1 MEQIWLDEVRG
12 KIKRRNQ
19 ILFSKDSILLEELSL
34 LIKIQNRR
42 TLVLWALDLAEET
55 VKVFEK
61 NHPEETLPRNTVL
74 AARAWA
80 EERIK
85 MPVAKKAILSCHALA
100 KNMTCPAD
108 AARCHAIAQG
118 CSVVHTEGH
127 AMGLPMYELT
137 AIVREKGID
146 HCREAV
152 EQQNQTYIDKLL
164 YWHQH
169 EPDCDGP
176 WAAFLK

>member
-1 MEQIWLDEVRG
+1 M
-12 KIKRRNQ
+12 
-19 ILFSKDSILLEELSL
+19 
-34 LIKIQNRR
+34 
-42 TLVLWALDLAEET
+42 A
-55 VKVFEK
+55 
-61 NHPEETLPRNTVL
+61 
-74 AARAWA
+74 
-80 EERIK
+80 
-85 MPVAKKAILSCHALA
+85 
-100 KNMTCPAD
+100 CPAD

-127 AMGLPMYELT
+127 AIGLPIYELT

-152 EQQNQTYIDKLL
+152 EQRNQTYIDKLL